1 MDQNEWENARVSMD
15 FKLLAH
21 HYMDLDHPI
30 VQVKILYMTLDWTI
44 LTFIRSYLHSIILT
58 LPRRLKQTFGNIRR
72 SDKSSLQKNASVS
85 VRTKCNISQSR

>member
-30 VQVKILYMTLDWTI
+30 VGRYKAILALPGRYSLFHPFFITL
-44 LTFIRSYLHSIILT
+44 FI
-58 LPRRLKQTFGNIRR
+58 
-72 SDKSSLQKNASVS
+72 
-85 VRTKCNISQSR
+85 TKGGQLSWK